1 MSPHASRPRT
11 VRGLTLCW
19 LVPLVL
25 VACMASGASA
35 QTPEGEREVNVAG
48 LVIDYGDGRRSYA
61 VVPFSE
67 ESLSGIELLRRSG
80 LTLVTVPFGALGEG
94 VCSIESTGCDPGAC
108 RTRMCQSADRESPFW
123 QYVRQADDGSWAPAT
138 LGATQAKV
146 EDGDVDAW
154 VWTGRAPELPPI
166 SIESLRDRLDV
177 PSGWQA
183 SDGDLPEPVVLTEGG
198 LPAVDKDD
206 PGWRQMLPGLAVIV
220 GVGVLGSVMI
230 GWTRRRSSPGGRR
243 DVR

>member
-1 MSPHASRPRT
+1 MSPHALRLGT
-11 VRGLTLCW
+11 VHGLALWW
-19 LVPLVL
+19 LVLLIL
-25 VACMASGASA
+25 VACMTSGASA
-35 QTPEGEREVNVAG
+35 QTPEGEPEVNVAG
-48 LVIDYGDGRRSYA
+48 VVIDYGDGRRSYA

-94 VCSIESTGCDPGAC
+94 VCSIESTGCDPGVC

-123 QYVRQADDGSWAPAT
+123 QYVRQTDDGTWAPAA
-138 LGATQAKV
+138 LGAAQATV

-154 VWTGRAPELPPI
+154 VWTGTAPELPPI

-177 PSGWQA
+177 PSGWET
-183 SDGDLPEPVVLTEGG
+183 SGGLPEPVVLTEGD
-198 LPAVDKDD
+198 LPAVDNDD
-206 PGWRQMLPGLAVIV
+206 VGWRQMLPGLAVIV